1 MSLRP
6 TAHISFS
13 AGIFGQCWNSAGDT
27 KCQRGISATA
37 QFRIDCQRRSAVTRK
52 RVDVRSGSAMTA
64 IRRGR
69 NASVTPIGT
78 EIVGLP
84 DRDRMN
90 ATLAQHW
97 WTIVLRG
104 VIAVLFRIFALAAP
118 GAVLL
123 SLAFCS
129 VLPRDSAGGS
139 RSRPLGCAAGGGCTE
154 HSDGAA
160 SADHS
165 RRRGFGLR
173 APDGGRALMS
183 GGLMLWAALRLHVS
197 HGR

>member
-1 MSLRP
+1 
-6 TAHISFS
+6 
-13 AGIFGQCWNSAGDT
+13 
-27 KCQRGISATA
+27 
-37 QFRIDCQRRSAVTRK
+37 
-52 RVDVRSGSAMTA
+52 MTA

-69 NASVTPIGT
+69 NAECDANRDRIL
-78 EIVGLP
+78 VGLP

-129 VLPRDSAGGS
+129 VS
-139 RSRPLGCAAGGGCTE
+139 T
-154 HSDGAA
+154 
-160 SADHS
+160 
-165 RRRGFGLR
+165 
-173 APDGGRALMS
+173 S
-183 GGLMLWAALRLHVS
+183 G
-197 HGR
+197 